1 MAAEAVKVGGD
12 ARDVARLRS
21 YAQTLGFELEPWGA
35 PEAVADALKKKLGC
49 TTAVLKLPGNN
60 VKDHEVLLQG
70 HCVTEVTEYLRDCY
84 CLGKEWLDMGQV
96 DRELKK
102 KQQSGEA
109 SRPNFR

>member
-1 MAAEAVKVGGD
+1 M
-12 ARDVARLRS
+12 
-21 YAQTLGFELEPWGA
+21 
-35 PEAVADALKKKLGC
+35 
-49 TTAVLKLPGNN
+49 
-60 VKDHEVLLQG
+60 
-70 HCVTEVTEYLRDCY
+70 TEYLRDCY

>member
-1 MAAEAVKVGGD
+1 M
-12 ARDVARLRS
+12 
-21 YAQTLGFELEPWGA
+21 
-35 PEAVADALKKKLGC
+35 
-49 TTAVLKLPGNN
+49 LKLPGNN